1 MRLFI
6 AVEIPDDIKKYLGKI
21 QGEFIDT
28 HSNKIRSVNAN
39 NIHLTL
45 KFLGE
50 VQPNNVELIK
60 ENLKKIKFENFSVY
74 LDKMGVFPSEN
85 YIRVIWVELISKKIN
100 ELQEK
105 IDKETRDFLKE
116 NKKFY
121 SHITI
126 ARAKSIEDKPKLIN
140 EIKKIKFKKLD
151 FKVNEF
157 VLMKSEL
164 FPNGPKHKIIEKFEL
179 KN

>member
-60 ENLKKIKFENFSVY
+60 
-74 LDKMGVFPSEN
+74 
-85 YIRVIWVELISKKIN
+85 
-100 ELQEK
+100 
-105 IDKETRDFLKE
+105 
-116 NKKFY
+116 
-121 SHITI
+121 
-126 ARAKSIEDKPKLIN
+126 
-140 EIKKIKFKKLD
+140 
-151 FKVNEF
+151 
-157 VLMKSEL
+157 
-164 FPNGPKHKIIEKFEL
+164 
-179 KN
+179 